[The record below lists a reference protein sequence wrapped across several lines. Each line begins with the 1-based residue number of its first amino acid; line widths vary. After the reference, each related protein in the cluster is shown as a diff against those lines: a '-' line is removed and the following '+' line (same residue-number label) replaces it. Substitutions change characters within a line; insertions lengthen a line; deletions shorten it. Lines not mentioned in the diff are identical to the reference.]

1 MTVLTLHW
9 RCWLRRNHHSNF
21 ITPMPQILGNKNR
34 LCLTLHD
41 ELYIVDLS
49 ETLYFMAD
57 DHYTHVY
64 YISDLHFMLPI
75 GLARIEEGLEFLGVR
90 HPHPFKRLGR
100 KYIINALR
108 ILNINTRF
116 LPYRPQPTRQ
126 RFSKCLR
133 TYCVNFSSP
142 SPTSLTTSSKNKNP
156 HV

>member
-1 MTVLTLHW
+1 
-9 RCWLRRNHHSNF
+9 
-21 ITPMPQILGNKNR
+21 MPQILGNKNR

-41 ELYIVDLS
+41 ELYIVDIS

-108 ILNINTRF
+108 ILNINTTKQI
-116 LPYRPQPTRQ
+116 LTLQTATDKTKVLQMP
-126 RFSKCLR
+126 KNILR
-133 TYCVNFSSP
+133 ELLITITDEFNHE
-142 SPTSLTTSSKNKNP
+142 LEE
-156 HV
+156 

>member
-1 MTVLTLHW
+1 
-9 RCWLRRNHHSNF
+9 
-21 ITPMPQILGNKNR
+21 MPQILGNKNR

-41 ELYIVDLS
+41 ELYIVDIS

-75 GLARIEEGLEFLGVR
+75 GLARIEEELEFLGVR

-108 ILNINTRF
+108 ILNINTTKQI
-116 LPYRPQPTRQ
+116 LTLQTATDKTKVLQIP
-126 RFSKCLR
+126 KNILR
-133 TYCVNFSSP
+133 ELLITITDEFNHE
-142 SPTSLTTSSKNKNP
+142 LEE
-156 HV
+156 

>member
-1 MTVLTLHW
+1 
-9 RCWLRRNHHSNF
+9 
-21 ITPMPQILGNKNR
+21 MPQILGNKNR

-108 ILNINTRF
+108 ILNINTTKQI
-116 LPYRPQPTRQ
+116 LTLQTATDKTKVLQMP
-126 RFSKCLR
+126 KNILR
-133 TYCVNFSSP
+133 ELLITITDEFNHE
-142 SPTSLTTSSKNKNP
+142 LEE
-156 HV
+156 

>member
-108 ILNINTRF
+108 ILNINTTKQI
-116 LPYRPQPTRQ
+116 LTLQTATDKTKVLQMP
-126 RFSKCLR
+126 KNILR
-133 TYCVNFSSP
+133 ELLITITDEFNHE
-142 SPTSLTTSSKNKNP
+142 LEE
-156 HV
+156 

>member
-1 MTVLTLHW
+1 
-9 RCWLRRNHHSNF
+9 
-21 ITPMPQILGNKNR
+21 MPQILGNKNR
-34 LCLTLHD
+34 LCFTLHD

-108 ILNINTRF
+108 ILNINTTKQI
-116 LPYRPQPTRQ
+116 LTLQTATDKTKVLQMP
-126 RFSKCLR
+126 KNILR
-133 TYCVNFSSP
+133 ELLITITDEFNHE
-142 SPTSLTTSSKNKNP
+142 LEE
-156 HV
+156 